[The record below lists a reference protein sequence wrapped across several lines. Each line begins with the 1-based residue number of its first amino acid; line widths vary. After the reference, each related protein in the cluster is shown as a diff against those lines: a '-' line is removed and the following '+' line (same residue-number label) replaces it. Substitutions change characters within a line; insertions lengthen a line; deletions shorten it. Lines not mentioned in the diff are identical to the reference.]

1 MAELRDKSDVTP
13 APIVLRGVCK
23 NYGATRALIDID
35 LEVEGGTVHALIGE
49 NGAGKSTALGA
60 IAGRMAID
68 AGSVEVGGEE
78 LDSGDLRAA
87 RRAGVAAIYQE
98 LTIVPG
104 LGAAANVFLGQPLA
118 RAGFLSKREM
128 RRRYEELCEEI
139 GVVRVPKTALA
150 GTLSVAEQ
158 QMLEI
163 MRALVLD
170 TRVILFD
177 EPSAP
182 LAIPEREALYRVIEG
197 LKRRGITIVF
207 VSHNLGEVER
217 LSDRITVFRDG
228 RKVATAERAEKTQA
242 ELIGRMLGEEK
253 TQATADL
260 TRALKDD
267 EAKGGPDVSR
277 RRRPAPATG
286 EPLLKARNVTVP
298 DAIEGIDVDIRAG
311 EILGIA
317 GLVGSGRTTL
327 FRALAGASI
336 GAKGE
341 LWIEG
346 EKVRWPRT
354 VRRAQQ
360 LGIVLL
366 PEDRKVQGLVM
377 PMSATDNVTM
387 ANLSSGLRGGLL
399 SRGALKKA
407 ATEAAAPLNFPVGRL
422 GQRAD
427 TFSGGNQ
434 QKLLIARWLHHR
446 PRVLLADEPTRG
458 IDVGAKAEVLEA
470 LRSLAGTGV
479 GIALASSEFEEVI
492 AAGDRVLVLSAG
504 QESEFFNGES
514 EDVSMS
520 TILHAAFK
528 KMEATA

>member
-1 MAELRDKSDVTP
+1 MDPQERGTNTSSAGVILS
-13 APIVLRGVCK
+13 GVCK
-23 NYGATRALIDID
+23 NYGATRALVDID
-35 LEVEGGTVHALIGE
+35 LEIEGGTVHALIGE

-60 IAGRMAID
+60 IAGRMTID
-68 AGSVEVGGEE
+68 SGSVQVGGEVLE
-78 LDSGDLRAA
+78 SGDLRAA

-104 LGAAANVFLGQPLA
+104 LSAASNVFLGQPLA
-118 RAGFLSKREM
+118 RLGFLSKREM
-128 RRRYEELCEEI
+128 RKRYEELCDQI
-139 GVVRVPKTALA
+139 GVARVPKTTLA

-163 MRALVLD
+163 MRALVVD

-207 VSHNLGEVER
+207 VSHNLAEVMH

-228 RKVATAERAEKTQA
+228 HKVATAVRDEKSQP
-242 ELIGRMLGEEK
+242 ELIGQMLGEEK
-253 TQATADL
+253 SAATAEIAK
-260 TRALKDD
+260 ALK
-267 EAKGGPDVSR
+267 EEEGAGTTSR
-277 RRRPAPATG
+277 RAPRLTAATS
-286 EPLLKARNVTVP
+286 EPLLKARGVTVP
-298 DAIEGIDVDIRAG
+298 DAIEDVDIDIRAG

-327 FRALAGASI
+327 FRALAGAAI
-336 GAKGE
+336 GATGE

-346 EKVRWPRT
+346 ERVRWPRT
-354 VRRAQQ
+354 VRAAQR

-387 ANLSSGLRGGLL
+387 ANLSSGVRGGML
-399 SRGALKKA
+399 SGRALKKA
-407 ATEAAAPLNFPVGRL
+407 ATEAAAPLNFPVDRL
-422 GQRAD
+422 AHRAD

-470 LRSLAGTGV
+470 LRRLAETGV

-514 EDVSMS
+514 EGVSMS
-520 TILHAAFK
+520 SILHAAFK
-528 KMEATA
+528 KMEPAA